1 MRRVDLTSG
10 VISTVLGTG
19 EKGDG
24 PEPDPLKCKLAR
36 PHGVFVD
43 KKGRLYVG
51 DSETHRVRLVE

>member
-1 MRRVDLTSG
+1 LDPAKD
-10 VISTVLGTG
+10 TVELLAGTG

-43 KKGRLYVG
+43 ADGSVLIG
-51 DSETHRVRLVE
+51 DSDANRVRRVK